1 MRTFLCSIRLLRKMD
16 QPKRQ
21 PSHVRRFCGALP
33 FMRGFNIQNVVTKC
47 AVSALQAQKPVPEA
61 QNLVERGLVRL
72 LAWGCPLLRATR
84 TPGYMLAILER
95 RSAAVEWIDRRA
107 TRAKAA
113 YASMENMK
121 V

>member
-1 MRTFLCSIRLLRKMD
+1 
-16 QPKRQ
+16 
-21 PSHVRRFCGALP
+21 
-33 FMRGFNIQNVVTKC
+33 MRGFNIQNVMTKC

-72 LAWGCPLLRATR
+72 LARGCPLLRATR
-84 TPGYMLAILER
+84 TSGDILVILER
-95 RSAAVEWIDRRA
+95 RSAAVEWIDRLA
-107 TRAKAA
+107 AGAKAA